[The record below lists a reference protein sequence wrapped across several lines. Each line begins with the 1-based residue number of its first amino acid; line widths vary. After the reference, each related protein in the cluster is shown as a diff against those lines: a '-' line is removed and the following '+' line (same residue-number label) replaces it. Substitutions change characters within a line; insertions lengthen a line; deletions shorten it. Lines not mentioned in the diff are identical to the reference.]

1 MFRRDM
7 ARELGGYR
15 EDVEGSEDYE
25 FWTRLV
31 RRGRFVILP
40 FVGLKYR
47 VHDQQISV
55 RLMDTQQRNSLMN
68 SRRML
73 TFYLDRALSDD
84 EFIAVASIWR
94 QQGRTGV
101 AAIGNRL
108 MREAYARFSEAE
120 GNAVHCDLVRRIT
133 ARRWVHSAVPLIK
146 KGAFADAARHLAYA
160 VMWHRSSI
168 GVSAAVFVERMF
180 VRVRRMRLWQ

>member
-1 MFRRDM
+1 MFRRDT
-7 ARELGGYR
+7 ARELGGFR

-31 RRGRFVILP
+31 RRGRFMILP

-47 VHDQQISV
+47 LHDQQISV

-73 TFYLDRALSDD
+73 TFYLGRELSDD
-84 EFIAVASIWR
+84 EFGAVASVWKQHGQTGIAVA
-94 QQGRTGV
+94 
-101 AAIGNRL
+101 ANRL
-108 MREAYARFSEAE
+108 MREAYARFSEQ
-120 GNAVHCDLVRRIT
+120 GNAGHCDLVRRIT
-133 ARRWVHSAVPLIK
+133 ARRWVHSAAPLIK
-146 KGAFADAARHLAYA
+146 KGAFPDAARHLAYA

-168 GVSAAVFVERMF
+168 GVAAAVFVERML